1 MYQSCQ
7 KYNIR
12 SYIVTER
19 YFYTWTIA
27 LAFALI
33 IKHIPLNAESF
44 SSLSRI
50 FRSEVHQGLINWPKH
65 GATSR
70 LQWSPRRP
78 SVIPVFSN
86 SVFGVE
92 TRRDISIS
100 GGRTVWNIFSIQK
113 SINRMLQTSSPHHK
127 PSYLKRYMNTFL
139 NVQKK
144 IFKFNIIPSKRVSD
158 VLTKGYFKL
167 W

>member
-1 MYQSCQ
+1 M
-7 KYNIR
+7 
-12 SYIVTER
+12 
-19 YFYTWTIA
+19 A

-50 FRSEVHQGLINWPKH
+50 FRSEVHQGLINWPKQ

-100 GGRTVWNIFSIQK
+100 GGRTVWNIFFNSKFDQPHVTNIFTAP
-113 SINRMLQTSSPHHK
+113 QTIIFA
-127 PSYLKRYMNTFL
+127 TL
-139 NVQKK
+139 NEHFCAWAEK
-144 IFKFNIIPSKRVSD
+144 IFKFNPLLPKRVSS
-158 VLTKGYFKL
+158 VLICSSL
-167 W
+167 A